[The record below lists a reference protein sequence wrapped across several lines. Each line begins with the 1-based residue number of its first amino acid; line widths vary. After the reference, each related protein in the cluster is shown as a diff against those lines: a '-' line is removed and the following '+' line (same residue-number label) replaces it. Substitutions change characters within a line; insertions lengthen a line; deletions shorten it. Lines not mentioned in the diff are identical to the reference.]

1 MSMIDS
7 KELIS
12 NIEKTLNIRFKN
24 KNILLTAFTHSSF
37 ANENKIRSNERL
49 EFLGDAVLELIIS
62 EKLFADELMEQ
73 EGKLSQ
79 MRSIIVST
87 EPLAKLCEEYGF
99 YKYLRVGLSEQKT
112 KPTKSMM
119 ADLMESII
127 GAVYLDHGF
136 RFTKKFVLRLFNEI
150 IIRAENQEVVIDSK
164 TYLQENYYKL
174 GVKYKTT
181 NIGNKRQPKFKS
193 SVFIGGKVLG
203 SGIASSKRQAEKT
216 AAEVA
221 IKKLK
226 CVQARKQN

>member
-87 EPLAKLCEEYGF
+87 EPLAKLCEKYGF

-112 KPTKSMM
+112 NPTKSMM
-119 ADLMESII
+119 ADLVESII

-136 RFTKKFVLRLFNEI
+136 KFTKKFVLRLFNENI
-150 IIRAENQEVVIDSK
+150 IKAENQKVIIDSK

-174 GVKYKTT
+174 GVRYKTN
-181 NIGNKRQPKFKS
+181 NIGSEKQPKFEAR
-193 SVFIGGKVLG
+193 VFVGGEVLG